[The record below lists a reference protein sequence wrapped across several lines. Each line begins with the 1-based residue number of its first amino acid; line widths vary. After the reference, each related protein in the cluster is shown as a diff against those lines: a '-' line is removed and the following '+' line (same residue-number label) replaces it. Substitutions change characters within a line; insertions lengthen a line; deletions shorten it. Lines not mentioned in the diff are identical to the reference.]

1 MQHETIVTIITSVSS
16 LLVGIFGVH
25 FWNLLKEKNNN
36 ATKID
41 LKKLENESESTHA
54 AAEQSKDL
62 IQKLTEQNTTLLK
75 EVATLEKKVQ
85 ELRIIVE
92 RTMAS
97 FEMLMLLMKETFK
110 DNATVVEALETV
122 YKHVKQAT
130 FDENIHKMVK
140 ETLSKEN
147 K

>member
-1 MQHETIVTIITSVSS
+1 MSHEIIVSIVTAVCGVITGV
-16 LLVGIFGVH
+16 FGVH
-25 FWNLLKEKNNN
+25 FWNLLKEKDDN
-36 ATKID
+36 ATKVD
-41 LKKLENESESTHA
+41 LKKIEVEQEGAHIA
-54 AAEQSKDL
+54 VEQSKAL
-62 IQKLTEQNTTLLK
+62 IEKLTEQNKQLLH
-75 EVATLEKKVQ
+75 EVAQLESKVQ

-110 DNATVVEALETV
+110 DNPTVAEALETV

-130 FDENIHKMVK
+130 FGNDMEKIK
-140 ETLSKEN
+140 ETLK